1 MSEGPDQATRAARE
15 LTRRIGVDHHDV
27 LVILGSGLAEVAE
40 TLGSGCPS
48 TLLSTLPHFS
58 TFTAPGHRAEAWSVP
73 IGPSR
78 VLILAGR
85 SHLYEG
91 ADLSDVVHPL
101 RTGLATGCG
110 TVILTAAV
118 GGLHDDLPAG
128 ALVTVADQI
137 NLTGRTPLEGPQ
149 FIDMVDAYDAELR
162 QIALATPGVTL
173 DQRAAVY
180 AQVNGPQ
187 FETPA
192 EAAMLRALGADVVGM
207 SMALETIAARHSGA
221 RVLGLA
227 VVTNASAARDVGPG
241 DIETVGAAA
250 VPAVADVVRHVVMS
264 IS

>member
-149 FIDMVDAYDAELR
+149 FIDMAEAYDPDLR
-162 QIALATPGVTL
+162 RVALATPDSIL
-173 DQRAAVY
+173 DPRDAVY
-180 AQVNGPQ
+180 AQVSGPQ
-187 FETPA
+187 FETAA
-192 EAAMLRALGADVVGM
+192 EAAMLRTLGADVVGM

-227 VVTNASAARDVGPG
+227 MVTNASGAPGVEMEDV
-241 DIETVGAAA
+241 EKVAVVA
-250 VPAVADVVRHVVMS
+250 VPTVADVVQHVVRS
-264 IS
+264 IT